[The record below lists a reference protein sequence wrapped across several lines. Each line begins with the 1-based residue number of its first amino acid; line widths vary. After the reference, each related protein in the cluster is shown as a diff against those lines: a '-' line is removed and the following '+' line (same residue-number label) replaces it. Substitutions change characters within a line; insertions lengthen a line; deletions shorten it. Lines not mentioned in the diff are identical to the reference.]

1 VASNAGVVFLAAGL
15 RALGLDGGLAGSL
28 AGSNVLDLS
37 GVHRLVS
44 RVQALHQS
52 TVLKRVLLGLGV
64 KSVVALHDSQLAL
77 DGITVDDLGEVSNV
91 HEVSLE
97 LIATLLDALL
107 AVGAE
112 DVVQGLK
119 GILGE
124 DHEATDVT
132 TWSELEEVQ
141 SVDVADINAW
151 EVAGRSLDVLVVVTV
166 DDQGTLA
173 EDEAGVP
180 HLALARSL
188 ALVVTSTPQVMG
200 GVARVV
206 ESLEQFLGVFNI
218 EVVED
223 QWELW
228 DFSDVVATGLN
239 QRSASRGGKS
249 SGNSVSV
256 LVGVG
261 LSVPSSPDLE
271 RGKHAALTALVAE
284 GTLA

>member
-1 VASNAGVVFLAAGL
+1 MASTAGVVLLTARL

-28 AGSNVLDLS
+28 AGSNILDLS
-37 GVHRLVS
+37 GLQSFVS

-52 TVLKRVLLGLGV
+52 TVLKWVLLGLGV
-64 KSVVALHDSQLAL
+64 KSIVALYVSQLAL
-77 DGITVDDLGEVSNV
+77 NGITVDDLGKVSDV

-107 AVGAE
+107 AEGAE

-141 SVDVADINAW
+141 SVDMADINTW
-151 EVAGRSLDVLVVVTV
+151 EIAGRSLDVLVMVTV

-180 HLALARSL
+180 HLALARSF
-188 ALVVTSTPQVMG
+188 ALVVTSTPQVRG
-200 GVARVV
+200 GMARIV
-206 ESLEQFLGVFNI
+206 ESLKQFFGVLDI
-218 EVVED
+218 
-223 QWELW
+223 
-228 DFSDVVATGLN
+228 
-239 QRSASRGGKS
+239 
-249 SGNSVSV
+249 
-256 LVGVG
+256 
-261 LSVPSSPDLE
+261 
-271 RGKHAALTALVAE
+271 
-284 GTLA
+284 